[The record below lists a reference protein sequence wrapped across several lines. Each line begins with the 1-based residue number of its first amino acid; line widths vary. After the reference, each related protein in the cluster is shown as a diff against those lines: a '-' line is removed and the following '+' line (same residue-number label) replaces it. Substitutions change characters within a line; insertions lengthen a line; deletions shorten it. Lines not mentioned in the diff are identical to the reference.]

1 MEINDIITLA
11 KAGFDASAIAKLA
24 ALPTVQSP
32 APAPAPALAPAP
44 SPAPGAMA
52 GTVTGAVTGDL
63 LESMLNQMQQRANLA
78 AAQQPQAESVD
89 SILASIINPPMM
101 EGIEKRGK

>member
-1 MEINDIITLA
+1 MEINDIIALA
-11 KAGFDASAIAKLA
+11 KAGFDANSIAKLA
-24 ALPTVQSP
+24 ALPAVQLP
-32 APAPAPALAPAP
+32 APAPAPA
-44 SPAPGAMA
+44 PAPGAMA

-78 AAQQPQAESVD
+78 AAQQPPAESVD

-101 EGIEKRGK
+101 EGVEKKGE

>member
-11 KAGFDASAIAKLA
+11 KAGFDANAIAKLA

-32 APAPAPALAPAP
+32 ATAPAPAPAPVL
-44 SPAPGAMA
+44 GAMA
-52 GTVTGAVTGDL
+52 GTVTGTVTGDL
-63 LESMLNQMQQRANLA
+63 LETMLNQMQQRANLA
-78 AAQQPQAESVD
+78 AAQQPTAESVD

-101 EGIEKRGK
+101 EGIEKRGE

>member
-24 ALPTVQSP
+24 ALPAVQGT
-32 APAPAPALAPAP
+32 APAPAPA
-44 SPAPGAMA
+44 PAPGAMA

-101 EGIEKRGK
+101 EGIEKKGE